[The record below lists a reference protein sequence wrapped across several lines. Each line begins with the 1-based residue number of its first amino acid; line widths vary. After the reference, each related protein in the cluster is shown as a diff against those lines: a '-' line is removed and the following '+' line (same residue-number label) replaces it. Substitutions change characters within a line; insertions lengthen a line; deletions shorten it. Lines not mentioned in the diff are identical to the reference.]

1 MKKIVAL
8 IFSCLFF
15 VCSCSAEP
23 ATYKNQENVNM
34 NYNNITNCTHFWLTT
49 DSICYSKDILSLNW
63 FLTDKYSTE
72 KIDEIVS
79 CNHVQIYGEKI
90 YLLDSVSFVDE
101 RNSKYELK
109 AYDVDFKKTEKVCSL
124 ENCENFLLLD
134 EVVYYSENTWTDDIP
149 ELTLKKFSI
158 NSNKHAVIG
167 SGVVSFGVIDD
178 SLCYVVKDN
187 NRMVIF
193 KYNAENGTSVNCGEF
208 SSEEIQMPDDDYFFL
223 NNLKVSYTPDY
234 LYFTWID
241 YENETSTI
249 LSYSFEQNTLKN
261 RKIEGYIDG
270 FASYDANSYFIVSSE
285 KTGNSELYMLKNKTD
300 EITEITEIQGE
311 GSLFVGSD
319 EGVYV
324 LKHKDNNL
332 VFYSNGG
339 IARIVYEF

>member
-1 MKKIVAL
+1 MKKTVAL
-8 IFSCLFF
+8 IFACLFF
-15 VCSCSAEP
+15 VCSCSAEL
-23 ATYKNQENVNM
+23 ATYKNQEKVNM
-34 NYNNITNCTHFWLTT
+34 NYNNITNRTQFWLTT
-49 DSICYSKDILSLNW
+49 DSICYSQEILGQIW

-79 CNHVQIYGEKI
+79 CNHVQRYGEKI
-90 YLLDSVSFVDE
+90 YLLDSVSFVNE

-109 AYDVDFKKTEKVCSL
+109 AYDVDSQKTEIVCSL

-134 EVVYYSENTWTDDIP
+134 EVIYYSENTWVDDIP

-158 NSNKHAVIG
+158 NSNEHAIIG
-167 SGVVSFGVIDD
+167 SGLVSFGVIDD
-178 SLCYVVKDN
+178 SLCYVVRDN
-187 NRMVIF
+187 NRIVIF
-193 KYNAENGTSVNCGEF
+193 KYNEESGASVNCGEF
-208 SSEEIQMPDDDYFFL
+208 SLEEIQMQDDDYFFL

-270 FASYDANSYFIVSSE
+270 FVSYDANSYFIVSSE
-285 KTGNSELYMLKNKTD
+285 KSENSELYMLKNKTD

-332 VFYSNGG
+332 VFYSNEGN
-339 IARIVYEF
+339 AQIVYEF